1 MAAVHAQAQ
10 DEMAGAD
17 IAPPRNIRLEK
28 DAHTLRI
35 SYRRFRWQALLALP
49 LLALLTWFLL
59 WAIQAG
65 DLLLA
70 AVYSLLSLY
79 VVYTLLVALVDRLTI
94 QVTQEELCIRR
105 RPLPWPGR
113 RSLECCE
120 IVQLYTHQAVVPGR
134 RGGKTVTML
143 RAVLKDGREV
153 RLLSELPY
161 DAARYI
167 ETQIQAWLGI
177 EDVRAPVEA

>member
-49 LLALLTWFLL
+49 LLALLAWFLL
-59 WAIQAG
+59 WARQAG
-65 DLLLA
+65 DLLLTV
-70 AVYSLLSLY
+70 VYALLSLY

-94 QVTQEELCIRR
+94 QVTQDELCIRR

-120 IVQLYTHQAVVPGR
+120 IKRIYTHRLVIPGR
-134 RGGKTVTML
+134 RGDKTVTML
-143 RAVLKDGREV
+143 RAELQDGREV

-177 EDVRAPVEA
+177 EDARAPVEA